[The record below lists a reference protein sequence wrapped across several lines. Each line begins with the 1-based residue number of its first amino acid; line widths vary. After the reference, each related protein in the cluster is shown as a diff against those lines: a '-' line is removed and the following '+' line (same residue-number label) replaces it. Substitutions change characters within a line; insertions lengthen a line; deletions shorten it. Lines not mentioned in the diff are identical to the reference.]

1 MASKDKDT
9 GLWIAQWYE
18 IDVYGNKKRHK
29 SVALRRCVKPS
40 SMNRRWG

>member
-18 IDVYGNKKRHK
+18 IDVYGNKKTPQK
-29 SVALRRCVKPS
+29 AWL
-40 SMNRRWG
+40 